1 MDSVDL
7 GIRQVPKAE
16 FLAGSLHKSGLL
28 HTDRFEQFLLGG
40 EKFRRIKSS
49 KCLPG
54 TYGLAGEL
62 DVKPFNTSA
71 DISCLRLQT
80 TFVRNNLTVQPDLL
94 HGVTAADTGSLN
106 IGESHGLIREPDGIG
121 IGNSITSRNN
131 VLLKRDQVHTAD
143 RAFAGFVLT
152 NLRMHGAGP
161 DTGFVLHQIM
171 RRSMHIM
178 VMSFSMCFPGRLR
191 RR

>member
-1 MDSVDL
+1 MTIPFVLDLISTIGDAWPEYWIASIWASVKFQRRSFSRAACTRA
-7 GIRQVPKAE
+7 GCCIRTASSNSCWAVKE
-16 FLAGSLHKSGLL
+16 
-28 HTDRFEQFLLGG
+28 
-40 EKFRRIKSS
+40 FRRIKSS

-94 HGVTAADTGSLN
+94 HGVTATDTGSLN

-121 IGNSITSRNN
+121 IGNSIT
-131 VLLKRDQVHTAD
+131 LQK
-143 RAFAGFVLT
+143 
-152 NLRMHGAGP
+152 
-161 DTGFVLHQIM
+161 
-171 RRSMHIM
+171 
-178 VMSFSMCFPGRLR
+178 
-191 RR
+191 